1 MSVRI
6 DMTPMGD
13 ILWVRFSGV
22 MERRPVE
29 RRAKDLQEIGDACR
43 ANNCSGLLFDVRGV
57 DLRIDWVDM
66 YQAAFAFGK
75 PLVRGVKIAA
85 LVDEH
90 QRRPDGVFEKLVGL
104 TGVAL
109 AVFVDEEK
117 ALAWLNRTAA
127 PGPKTKPKRPAE
139 PKAAKKKSRKG

>member
-6 DMTPMGD
+6 DMTTKGD

-22 MERRPVE
+22 MERRPLE
-29 RRAKDLQEIGDACR
+29 RRANELQDIGDACR
-43 ANNCSGLLFDVRGV
+43 ANNCSGLLMDVRGV
-57 DLRIDWVDM
+57 DLRIDWVDV
-66 YQAAFAFGK
+66 YQAAFALGK

-90 QRRPDGVFEKLVGL
+90 QRRPDGIFEKLVGL
-104 TGVAL
+104 TGVPL

-117 ALAWLNRTAA
+117 ALAWLNR
-127 PGPKTKPKRPAE
+127 
-139 PKAAKKKSRKG
+139 AAKPNTAKTSKKG

>member
-6 DMTPMGD
+6 DITPEGD

-22 MERRPVE
+22 MERRPLE
-29 RRAKDLQEIGDACR
+29 RRAKELQEIGDACR
-43 ANNCSGLLFDVRGV
+43 ASNCSGLLMDVRGV

-75 PLVRGVKIAA
+75 PLVRGIRIAA

-104 TGVAL
+104 TGVPL

-117 ALAWLNRTAA
+117 ALAWLNRSAA
-127 PGPKTKPKRPAE
+127 PGPKTKPKRR
-139 PKAAKKKSRKG
+139 AKRKTATKSKKG

>member
-6 DMTPMGD
+6 DITPEGD

-22 MERRPVE
+22 MERRPLE
-29 RRAKDLQEIGDACR
+29 RRAKELQEIGDACR
-43 ANNCSGLLFDVRGV
+43 ANNCSGLLMDVRGV

-66 YQAAFAFGK
+66 YQAAFALGK
-75 PLVRGVKIAA
+75 PLVRGIRIAA

-90 QRRPDGVFEKLVGL
+90 QRRPDGIFEKLVGL

-117 ALAWLNRTAA
+117 ALAWLNRAAA
-127 PGPKTKPKRPAE
+127 PGLKTKPKRPA
-139 PKAAKKKSRKG
+139 KRRAAKKSKKG

>member
-6 DMTPMGD
+6 DITPEGH

-22 MERRPVE
+22 MERRPLE
-29 RRAKDLQEIGDACR
+29 RRAKELQEIGDACR
-43 ANNCSGLLFDVRGV
+43 ANNCSGLLMDVRGV

-66 YQAAFAFGK
+66 YQAAFALGK

-90 QRRPDGVFEKLVGL
+90 QRRPDGTFEKLVGL
-104 TGVAL
+104 TGVPL
-109 AVFVDEEK
+109 AVFVEEEK
-117 ALAWLNRTAA
+117 ALAWLNRAAA
-127 PGPKTKPKRPAE
+127 PGLKTKPKRPA
-139 PKAAKKKSRKG
+139 KRKTANKSKKG

>member
-1 MSVRI
+1 MSASI
-6 DMTPMGD
+6 DMTVEGD

-22 MERRPVE
+22 MERRPIE
-29 RRAKDLQEIGDACR
+29 RRANELQEIGDACR
-43 ANNCSGLLFDVRGV
+43 ANNCSGILFDVRGV

-75 PLVRGVKIAA
+75 PLVRGIRIAA

-90 QRRPDGVFEKLVGL
+90 QRQPDGVFERLVGL
-104 TGVAL
+104 TGVPL

-117 ALAWLNRTAA
+117 ALAWLNRASA
-127 PGPKTKPKRPAE
+127 PGLKTRPKRPATRR
-139 PKAAKKKSRKG
+139 AATKSQKG

>member
-1 MSVRI
+1 MSVQI
-6 DMTPMGD
+6 DITPEGD

-22 MERRPVE
+22 MERRPLE
-29 RRAKDLQEIGDACR
+29 RRAKELQEIGDACR
-43 ANNCSGLLFDVRGV
+43 ANNCSGLLMDVRGV
-57 DLRIDWVDM
+57 DLQIDWVDT

-75 PLVRGVKIAA
+75 PLVRGVRIAA

-90 QRRPDGVFEKLVGL
+90 QRRPDGIFEKLVGL

-117 ALAWLNRTAA
+117 ALAWLDRPAA
-127 PGPKTKPKRPAE
+127 PGPKAKPKRR
-139 PKAAKKKSRKG
+139 AKRKSATKSRKR